1 MITSL
6 PPVDAEN
13 PCPEQGDIIQI
24 KLSEHTEVLPKA
36 DGTGSTTMLVD
47 TVFEMNYST
56 GQWTRLKKYKPI
68 TNTSWD
74 ASLAQKHTPENFL
87 STSKKKHVYT
97 HTHTQV
103 FAYTF
108 GPNKALGG
116 WEVVKERKV
125 LPFPAPPK
133 CRTLWRIFLYFLFG
147 CFPDPFIVSVF
158 KSLPIPEW
166 CRVQEGWE
174 LYASLRRRIILTAG
188 NFQHLYSEVQ
198 ACHMS
203 CHSKE
208 KTSCLYFSV
217 WMWPSQLITDLSELN
232 MICERGK
239 KKKRRKERTV
249 MTVIIEVTKKWI
261 VLNAVKFC
269 LEPSG
274 RCLKIF
280 HPFSKEGKKIKWQQT
295 PQRLFFPFLSH
306 L

>member
-1 MITSL
+1 MQRTRARSRGTSSRSSWASTRRSCPKPTAPAAPRCWWTQSSKWTTPQGSGPASRNTNPSPI
-6 PPVDAEN
+6 PPETRRSLRN
-13 PCPEQGDIIQI
+13 T
-24 KLSEHTEVLPKA
+24 HPKI
-36 DGTGSTTMLVD
+36 SYPL
-47 TVFEMNYST
+47 
-56 GQWTRLKKYKPI
+56 Q
-68 TNTSWD
+68 
-74 ASLAQKHTPENFL
+74 
-87 STSKKKHVYT
+87 KKKHVYT

-274 RCLKIF
+274 RCLIIF